1 MKKLLTTMIL
11 AATAI
16 TTNAQWNNW
25 HTTQAISGGFGI
37 IGSIIES
44 AERKKAMEIWER
56 EKAQYQI
63 PSGA

>member
-37 IGSIIES
+37 IGSIR
-44 AERKKAMEIWER
+44 A
-56 EKAQYQI
+56 
-63 PSGA
+63 